1 MSIPSHAAIAYREM
15 VFHGVDMTST
25 TYVTWESVVCPPAFR
40 SIKGATVDDLRKKF
54 DPALPGTS
62 TMSAGDNSS
71 LLAAPRKGR
80 TASKVHDDMERAAFR
95 ERLGKCLVDY
105 RANLEFMCELT
116 DTLELAEFIE
126 SVKRECTLTNEGERV
141 LLLLNPPPKLGQV
154 PWELLPLDVEEARQ
168 FLKRHAQSEDLS
180 GVDKPTV
187 LMDIVDVVT
196 MAPLLRRDSDP
207 TIPHPTWTPGT
218 GMYLVQ
224 PWKKNRHNGQ
234 VLQRQDFET
243 WKERI
248 DQLGNQAV
256 TPPYGYDGYLA
267 GRLWLSDALRAN
279 VNNANVPLTRLLYIG
294 HIKGSG
300 DASALLLNDL
310 AEVFGLDEVDAGDFR
325 WFSAMDL
332 TKGTTTWREK
342 KFERL
347 NMEADQDGCRYP
359 QGEILPG
366 GLTVSM
372 DEFGEET
379 VPAVDGWDLW
389 PMPPR
394 VGLIACHSGS
404 ESASDEPFGLAAG
417 CLEAGAELVFATRWT
432 MYTDQ
437 AFLDYVTQDNPIHPF
452 HELATKVDEFLQSDT
467 PIEDMSQWKRDK
479 LAAWREHPSDIASA
493 PITWA
498 GLTVY
503 RAPERRVL
511 EDTETSGA

>member
-54 DPALPGTS
+54 APALPGTS

-168 FLKRHAQSEDLS
+168 FLKRHAESEDLS

-243 WKERI
+243 WKERLDRLG
-248 DQLGNQAV
+248 DQAI
-256 TPPYGYDGYLA
+256 TPPCGYEGYLA
-267 GRLWLSDALRAN
+267 GRLWLSDVLRAN
-279 VNNANVPLTRLLYIG
+279 VNNAEAPLTRLLYIG

-300 DASALLLNDL
+300 DASALLL
-310 AEVFGLDEVDAGDFR
+310 G
-325 WFSAMDL
+325 
-332 TKGTTTWREK
+332 
-342 KFERL
+342 
-347 NMEADQDGCRYP
+347 
-359 QGEILPG
+359 
-366 GLTVSM
+366 
-372 DEFGEET
+372 
-379 VPAVDGWDLW
+379 
-389 PMPPR
+389 
-394 VGLIACHSGS
+394 
-404 ESASDEPFGLAAG
+404 
-417 CLEAGAELVFATRWT
+417 
-432 MYTDQ
+432 
-437 AFLDYVTQDNPIHPF
+437 
-452 HELATKVDEFLQSDT
+452 
-467 PIEDMSQWKRDK
+467 
-479 LAAWREHPSDIASA
+479 
-493 PITWA
+493 
-498 GLTVY
+498 
-503 RAPERRVL
+503 
-511 EDTETSGA
+511 